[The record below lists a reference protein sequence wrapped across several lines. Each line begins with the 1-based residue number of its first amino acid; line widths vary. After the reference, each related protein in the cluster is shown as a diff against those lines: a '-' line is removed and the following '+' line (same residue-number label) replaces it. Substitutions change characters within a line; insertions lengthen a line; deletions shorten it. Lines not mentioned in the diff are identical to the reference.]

1 MWKAKESDS
10 PWHDLIRVEE
20 FTPGTNLAQEVGN
33 HVPQMLQYLKAM
45 VHYSRRN
52 NIMPQRTYQVNER
65 LRGFLHKH

>member
-1 MWKAKESDS
+1 MWKGKESDS
-10 PWHDLIRVEE
+10 PWHDLIRFEA

-52 NIMPQRTYQVNER
+52 NIMPQRTYQVNEM